1 MAAATW
7 VAAGSAVVISG
18 AAVVISGA
26 AAVIWGRP
34 RPPLHVEA
42 VRPCPEAE
50 SAVQHRWA
58 RARDLEASVVY
69 PVPSGRAA

>member
-7 VAAGSAVVISG
+7 VAAGS
-18 AAVVISGA
+18 AVVISGA

-50 SAVQHRWA
+50 SAVQHRWV
-58 RARDLEASVVY
+58 RVRDLEASVVY